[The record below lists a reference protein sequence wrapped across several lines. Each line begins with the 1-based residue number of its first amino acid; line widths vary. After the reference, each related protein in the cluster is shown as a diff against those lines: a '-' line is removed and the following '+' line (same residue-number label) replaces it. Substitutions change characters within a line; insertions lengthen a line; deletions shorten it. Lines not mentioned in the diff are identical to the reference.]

1 MTFEDENHNKKTIT
15 ATVIVKKART
25 IITAKKKTFK
35 KSKKVKK
42 YTVTLK
48 DNLKKPIK
56 NAKLTL
62 KVKGKTYRAKT
73 NSNGKTVF
81 KIKKLTKK
89 GKYKATVTFKGNA
102 YYSNAVRKVKII
114 VK

>member
-1 MTFEDENHNKKTIT
+1 MKTTTKKTIT

-25 IITAKKKTFK
+25 ILTANKKTFK
-35 KSKKVKK
+35 KSKKVRK

-48 DNLKKPIK
+48 DNLKKPMK
-56 NAKLTL
+56 NAKLAL

-73 NSNGKTVF
+73 NSNGKAVF

-102 YYSNAVRKVKII
+102 YYCKATRKVKII